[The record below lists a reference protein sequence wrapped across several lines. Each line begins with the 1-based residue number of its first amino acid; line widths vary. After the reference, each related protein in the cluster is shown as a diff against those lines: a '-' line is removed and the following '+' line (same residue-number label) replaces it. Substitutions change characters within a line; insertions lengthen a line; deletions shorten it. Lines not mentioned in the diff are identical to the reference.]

1 MHYSRIKAHNI
12 GDHRKDQEEGMKMKM
27 KTRMKMLSLLLAAAT
42 VLHLCGCEMSGAGD
56 REDRIAKSSVTG
68 NTGSGS
74 GIEVVSEE
82 RPDPAEPLTNPYVT
96 KYGIYAVDGNREY
109 LVCADRQGGKKKK
122 FDLSDGEYD
131 DNQENLRVSDAYI
144 CYEKKEDLY
153 VSPVRQTK
161 EGEEIVWEEKEKVA
175 HDVEVVCFLE
185 PYLIYIGDTVY
196 RYDLRSKE
204 SIPLGKK
211 GEYDAADFLVNSWL
225 QPVVHEGKLY
235 FREYAENG
243 QDTVYSLDIEKWEVR
258 KLSIEMDDLTC
269 YTFAGIQGTAMSL
282 VKDNGFEKEEGEE
295 EFLRCFDM
303 DTGEKDILTCG
314 EIFALLEKE
323 KLWEKGKG
331 SYNNCQLQEAFQYGE
346 KIYLL
351 VDMQWNQKRKVN
363 FGPDKGKE
371 TEVWMDRPV
380 LLSCPFGQ
388 IHEVVY
394 EREISEWWYSRVN
407 RHLDVDEGDVYEE
420 FLEGDIHSLYQG
432 ELYMEY
438 QDSQG
443 HHMAACSLDT
453 GKFREVSE
461 KETAYYL
468 FDEYA
473 LFR

>member
-1 MHYSRIKAHNI
+1 MNM
-12 GDHRKDQEEGMKMKM
+12 RKQVF
-27 KTRMKMLSLLLAAAT
+27 SLALAGAVAIN
-42 VLHLCGCEMSGAGD
+42 LCGCAMSGTGNSG
-56 REDRIAKSSVTG
+56 RTTKSSVTG
-68 NTGSGS
+68 NAVSDS
-74 GIEVVSEE
+74 GITVVSEKL
-82 RPDPAEPLTNPYVT
+82 PGPAEPLTDPYIT
-96 KYGIYAVDGNREY
+96 KNSIYAVEETGEY
-109 LVCADRQGGKKKK
+109 LICADRKDGQKKKI
-122 FDLSDGEYD
+122 DLPDGKYD
-131 DNQENLRVSDAYI
+131 ENRKNLRVSDAHI

-175 HDVEVVCFLE
+175 HDVEVVCLLE
-185 PYLIYIGDTVY
+185 PYLIYISDTVY

-204 SIPLGKK
+204 SKPLGKK
-211 GEYDAADFLVNSWL
+211 GEYDVADFLNNFWL
-225 QPVVHEGKLY
+225 QPVVHEGNLY
-235 FREYAENG
+235 FVGYAENG

-258 KLSIEMDDLTC
+258 KLPIGMDDLTS
-269 YTFAGIQGTAMSL
+269 YTFAGIQGTTMGL
-282 VKDNGFEKEEGEE
+282 VQENIFEKEEGAE
-295 EFLRCFDM
+295 EFLWCFDM
-303 DTGEKDILTCG
+303 ETGEKDILTCG
-314 EIFALLEKE
+314 EIFDLLEQE
-323 KLWEKGKG
+323 KIWSKDIG
-331 SYNNCQLQEAFQYGE
+331 SYGKDSHDSWQLKDSFQYDDR
-346 KIYLL
+346 IYLL
-351 VDMQWNQKRKVN
+351 ISTWQCQKRKVD

-380 LLSCPFGQ
+380 LLSCPLGQ

-420 FLEGDIHSLYQG
+420 FLEGEIHSLYQG

-438 QDSQG
+438 QDGQG
-443 HHMAACSLDT
+443 YHMAAYSLDT